1 MHPKN
6 NTNIILY
13 SFFVLHPYQL
23 LPHLFHSQVQMLHFG
38 RVRDGV
44 KKSML
49 LQVLHILWLEEES
62 SA

>member
-1 MHPKN
+1 
-6 NTNIILY
+6 
-13 SFFVLHPYQL
+13 
-23 LPHLFHSQVQMLHFG
+23 MLHFG

-49 LQVLHILWLEEES
+49 LQVLHILWLEEEI